1 MLVTFAQLI
10 AQGADAAQ
18 IAEKSVC
25 AWRAVESALSP
36 IIGQRAVAA
45 LYKRSVALVHADYPW
60 LMSHETGSLRSRQSD
75 EFDLL
80 RTILSQ
86 QTSSDAMAAHW
97 ALLRTFRNLLA
108 NLIGE
113 SLTERLLGSVCE
125 FPSSAGVAQEPS
137 S

>member
-1 MLVTFAQLI
+1 MQATFAQLI
-10 AQGADAAQ
+10 AQDADAGQ
-18 IAEKSVC
+18 IAEKAVC
-25 AWRAVESALSP
+25 AWRAVEAALSP

-60 LMSHETGSLRSRQSD
+60 LMAREVGSLGNRQGD
-75 EFDLL
+75 DFDLL
-80 RTILSQ
+80 RTTLSQ
-86 QTSSDAMAAHW
+86 QTSSNAMAAHW

-108 NLIGE
+108 SLVGE